1 MPTIHRFLVNLLL
14 NPLKA
19 ISYYLLLPIEYVSK
33 FRGQTIGMD
42 ETSKTK
48 RIRTD
53 FERSLL
59 QGEGIDIGCGG
70 DPISEGA
77 VPFDVQHGD
86 ANRITEYVDRRFD
99 YVYSSHCLE
108 HMLDPR
114 QAIQEWWALVKPGGV
129 LFVVVPDEDLYEQGY
144 WPSCFNSDHKW
155 TFTLSKSKSWSPV
168 SINVLELVSSFPG
181 SELVDVRLQDHGYD
195 RRLLG
200 NGLKPGT
207 LRFKLHG
214 IWRKQLSSL
223 LARLR
228 IISKDQK
235 RRMRHPVDQTNLV
248 GVLAQIQFIAR
259 KVAE

>member
-1 MPTIHRFLVNLLL
+1 MN
-14 NPLKA
+14 
-19 ISYYLLLPIEYVSK
+19 
-33 FRGQTIGMD
+33 

-48 RIRTD
+48 LIWTD
-53 FERSLL
+53 FERGLL

-70 DPISEGA
+70 DPIFESA

-108 HMLDPR
+108 HMLDP
-114 QAIQEWWALVKPGGV
+114 QCTIQEWWALVRPGGV
-129 LFVVVPDEDLYEQGY
+129 LFVIVPDEDLYEQGY
-144 WPSCFNSDHKW
+144 WPSRFNSDHKW
-155 TFTLSKSKSWSPV
+155 TFTLSKSESWSPV
-168 SINVLELVSSFPG
+168 SINVLELVSSLPG

-195 RRLLG
+195 HRLLG
-200 NGLKPGT
+200 HGLTPGT
-207 LRFKLHG
+207 LRYRLHG
-214 IWRKQLSSL
+214 MWRKQLSSL

-235 RRMRHPVDQTNLV
+235 RRMRYPVDQTNLP

-259 KVAE
+259 KLAE